1 MGMIGARQYAS
12 HRLEAPVRSRR
23 VSGSAFK
30 QHATGARLCRP
41 AALKESRSLV
51 THAGESGVNVPDRW
65 RVVKRFVTGAVS
77 AKGRDRGA
85 SSAHGVARAER
96 RRRSVD
102 GVWGTEG
109 SPHPWPVGGPLFCPA
124 VHAAAPHNAAMNIR
138 LFLGGLRP
146 PKPSQGAGPGCAGL
160 WPASAEVWGNPVSR
174 PPSPR
179 AYFHVRADSAW
190 LRRGACPSRAV
201 PEAVGRL
208 RDPAPLRDENVDV
221 CHS

>member
-23 VSGSAFK
+23 VSGSAFR

-85 SSAHGVARAER
+85 SSAHGEARTER

-124 VHAAAPHNAAMNIR
+124 VHAAAPHNAAMNIS
-138 LFLGGLRP
+138 LFLGGRSP
-146 PKPSQGAGPGCAGL
+146 PKPSRGVGGG
-160 WPASAEVWGNPVSR
+160 GNPVSA
-174 PPSPR
+174 SPC
-179 AYFHVRADSAW
+179 VRARPSRGRGRGATRFPHTP
-190 LRRGACPSRAV
+190 LREPMFTLGNMLAKRPFPERRGSARFGDQV
-201 PEAVGRL
+201 
-208 RDPAPLRDENVDV
+208 
-221 CHS
+221 